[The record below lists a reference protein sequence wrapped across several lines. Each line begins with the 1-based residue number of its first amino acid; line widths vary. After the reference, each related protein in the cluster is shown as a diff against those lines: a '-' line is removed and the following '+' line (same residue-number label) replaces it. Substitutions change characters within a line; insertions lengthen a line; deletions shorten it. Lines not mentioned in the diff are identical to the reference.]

1 MDVVRPIWE
10 ALCADTVS
18 TLTEI
23 KNLRVAE
30 NDCWVFMWLSDSDCI
45 WSAPVSTSQ
54 HSSSY
59 LFPADGLEQWALLR
73 AHEVTIFA
81 LSMLYLK
88 IEFLFLRQ
96 RQIILMIFFCHC
108 RMPGFYNLFLWLTE
122 SLNPCLNMKNWPVAP
137 WVWAIRRKNE

>member
-45 WSAPVSTSQ
+45 WSAPVSKSQ
-54 HSSSY
+54 YSSSY

-81 LSMLYLK
+81 FVNALFENRIPVFKTTTDNIDDFLLSL
-88 IEFLFLRQ
+88 
-96 RQIILMIFFCHC
+96 
-108 RMPGFYNLFLWLTE
+108 
-122 SLNPCLNMKNWPVAP
+122 
-137 WVWAIRRKNE
+137 